1 MAVRL
6 QSSAAKRR
14 CQLRDNRTREQ
25 DHKNMPTDEV
35 YGHWELT
42 EQQQAF
48 IALFTEEDHKKH

>member
-1 MAVRL
+1 
-6 QSSAAKRR
+6 
-14 CQLRDNRTREQ
+14 
-25 DHKNMPTDEV
+25 MPRDEV